1 MDSLQRSYK
10 LLGYAG
16 LCVFIVLA
24 FAVVFGATDTGPS
37 PTQLFLYYSVSIL
50 CFLSGSLWA
59 QTVSGNAFG
68 PAQLFIS
75 NALTLL
81 ACGSLAINSPT
92 FALAILACAFSYLY
106 YCEWHSANPSRLGK
120 SYQSMRFKLTTV
132 VVLCHL
138 VVLSHQ

>member
-1 MDSLQRSYK
+1 LDSLQRNYK

-24 FAVVFGATDTGPS
+24 LAVVFGAPNIGPS

-75 NALTLL
+75 NTLTLL
-81 ACGSLAINSPT
+81 ACASLTINSPT
-92 FALAILACAFSYLY
+92 FALAVLACAFSYLY

-132 VVLCHL
+132 VVLCHF